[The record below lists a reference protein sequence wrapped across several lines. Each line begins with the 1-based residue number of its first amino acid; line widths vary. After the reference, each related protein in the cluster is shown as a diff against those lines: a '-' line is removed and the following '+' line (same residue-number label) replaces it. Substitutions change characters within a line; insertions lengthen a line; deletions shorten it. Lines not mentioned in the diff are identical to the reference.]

1 MIVRDKIMPM
11 AGEEAVVTFGGI
23 AILTSRGLYNV
34 ELHLSFLRLHGQAND
49 FKIQYSSLVHTFLLP
64 RVLSMTSLLKFYV
77 ACLVPKSLNQGC
89 SEAVNMRWSPHCR
102 LKMDSCILL
111 ILHEEIDYVEF
122 ERHAVG
128 TANMHYFDLLWK
140 GSENNEAWA
149 TEGVPV
155 FPDDD
160 DDAVDPH
167 LERIKNE
174 AGGDDSDEE
183 DEDFVLNKDDGGSPT
198 DDSGGDESD
207 ASAANHVWWLQKS
220 AKKKP
225 KKEATVS
232 KPSTSRKKAD
242 GDASK
247 KKKQKK
253 KRDPNPPKKAIS
265 AFMYFLQSKRENVK
279 KSNSGIAFYEVGRI
293 IGERWNKLSVWLFL
307 WHSLRRKN
315 PLRPWPRQIRSATAN
330 RSVITGTFSRL
341 PWIQGVN
348 LGVFK
353 CKIIQMEC
361 GNLEGPRA

>member
-11 AGEEAVVTFGGI
+11 AGEEGVVTFGGI
-23 AILTSRGLYNV
+23 AILQVIDNVPICCKDLYNV

-49 FKIQYSSLVHTFLLP
+49 FKIQYSSLNNQPHTLVVIILRLGKAKLCIPALYLQFEDNVVDLLLA
-64 RVLSMTSLLKFYV
+64 LSEGLLNMKYKESLLMSYK
-77 ACLVPKSLNQGC
+77 
-89 SEAVNMRWSPHCR
+89 
-102 LKMDSCILL
+102 
-111 ILHEEIDYVEF
+111 
-122 ERHAVG
+122 
-128 TANMHYFDLLWK
+128 WK
-140 GSENNEAWA
+140 GSENNEARA
-149 TEGVPV
+149 TEVVPV
-155 FPDDD
+155 LPDDD

-253 KRDPNPPKKAIS
+253 KKDPNPPKKAIS

-293 IGERWNKLSVWLFL
+293 IGERWNKLLLLPPSTFVLLRFL
-307 WHSLRRKN
+307 
-315 PLRPWPRQIRSATAN
+315 I
-330 RSVITGTFSRL
+330 
-341 PWIQGVN
+341 VN
-348 LGVFK
+348 LTNFQTEEKKPFEAMAKADKK
-353 CKIIQMEC
+353 CYSEQISDYR
-361 GNLEGPRA
+361 NLQPTAMDSGSESGCF

>member
-49 FKIQYSSLVHTFLLP
+49 FKIQYSSLNNQPHTLVVIILRLGKAKLCIPALYLQFEDNVIDLLLA
-64 RVLSMTSLLKFYV
+64 LSEGLLTMKYKESLLTSYKGFIHDIFTQILRGLSGSEVTKPGMFRSSQYAV
-77 ACLVPKSLNQGC
+77 ESSLQAENGL
-89 SEAVNMRWSPHCR
+89 MYP
-102 LKMDSCILL
+102 
-111 ILHEEIDYVEF
+111 
-122 ERHAVG
+122 
-128 TANMHYFDLLWK
+128 WK

-207 ASAANHVWWLQKS
+207 ASGSGAANHVWWLQKS

-265 AFMYFLQSKRENVK
+265 AFMYFLQSKREEEK
-279 KSNSGIAFYEVGRI
+279 KPFEAMAKADKKRYSEQISDYRNLQPTAMDSGSESGCF
-293 IGERWNKLSVWLFL
+293 
-307 WHSLRRKN
+307 
-315 PLRPWPRQIRSATAN
+315 
-330 RSVITGTFSRL
+330 
-341 PWIQGVN
+341 
-348 LGVFK
+348 
-353 CKIIQMEC
+353 
-361 GNLEGPRA
+361 

>member
-183 DEDFVLNKDDGGSPT
+183 
-198 DDSGGDESD
+198 
-207 ASAANHVWWLQKS
+207 KS